1 MASTDAAAATEDA
14 ADVARLNERL
24 EEHGQTVQ
32 ETEAFCHEQIAVLK
46 AQFESLT
53 VTAVSMAEEVE
64 SRRAQLAFI
73 QVADPE
79 TSNLLRS
86 DLAARQ
92 GELDDA
98 QATLS
103 GFEAKM
109 KQLDDTVSALSR
121 EKAEVESI
129 IAEVASNRR
138 KDSSASRGR
147 ICDFYKIVQSATYRL
162 QHLKMSVQ
170 GDLQQA
176 LERKKDSA
184 LLLTL
189 GEPEPDSVSPEFVPT
204 EEASSSHIPPGSPVT
219 GVPLDDALK

>member
-1 MASTDAAAATEDA
+1 
-14 ADVARLNERL
+14 
-24 EEHGQTVQ
+24 
-32 ETEAFCHEQIAVLK
+32 
-46 AQFESLT
+46 
-53 VTAVSMAEEVE
+53 MAEEVE
-64 SRRAQLAFI
+64 SQGAQLAYA

-121 EKAEVESI
+121 ERAEVEGI

-138 KDSSASRGR
+138 KDSSASRDLIR
-147 ICDFYKIVQSATYRL
+147 NFYKIVQSATYRL
-162 QHLKMSVQ
+162 QTLKTSVQ
-170 GDLQQA
+170 GDLQRA
-176 LERKKDSA
+176 FERKKDVA

-189 GEPEPDSVSPEFVPT
+189 GEPEPDSAPPEFVPA

-219 GVPLDDALK
+219 GVPLDNTLK